1 MTSEFFRLGQIT
13 EKMEEGLRGTGKA
26 TSSAWS
32 TSLSF
37 STSKSSALTQRG
49 TLWGLCPLNWDWSFS
64 WSQSLEEKSF
74 KGILPGLFKEVPFGC
89 LGGSGLRSSSYWGLL
104 WKELVSGC
112 VCCRDNQ
119 NENSLMHLESK
130 DFLLG
135 FSIFLMTSFGARVSD
150 CCFVWRC
157 VQNWLTT
164 NQPGVQFP
172 FLCRL
177 SRTVS
182 WKAITSLLNADRAS
196 TQVLWSLNFLQ
207 YVWSF

>member
-74 KGILPGLFKEVPFGC
+74 KVILPGLFKEVPFGC

-104 WKELVSGC
+104 WKELVSLWDSSQMNSRQLSILLANKEIRNGTSSLQGLRKC
-112 VCCRDNQ
+112 WQKSWCPLIMPPPLARHLFICWPWLYRSQTVRNHVVTRDTYFK
-119 NENSLMHLESK
+119 SL
-130 DFLLG
+130 
-135 FSIFLMTSFGARVSD
+135 SIGSHTTMT
-150 CCFVWRC
+150 
-157 VQNWLTT
+157 
-164 NQPGVQFP
+164 
-172 FLCRL
+172 
-177 SRTVS
+177 
-182 WKAITSLLNADRAS
+182 
-196 TQVLWSLNFLQ
+196 
-207 YVWSF
+207 